1 MKSLLQLLKEA
12 NDILRSVNSIIER
25 RGEKTNWKKIDKK
38 VKMALAEQHELL
50 LAKYCYISDVLALD
64 IPAVMH
70 WVAVSERLPEFGET
84 VLVYCRIYGR
94 FLATYEFIG
103 EFQGEKY
110 GNWRDFNG
118 NLGILPPVYW
128 LQIPEPPC
136 A

>member
-1 MKSLLQLLKEA
+1 M
-12 NDILRSVNSIIER
+12 NSKIENKDLTTTD
-25 RGEKTNWKKIDKK
+25 GKPP
-38 VKMALAEQHELL
+38 V
-50 LAKYCYISDVLALD
+50 IS
-64 IPAVMH
+64 

-84 VLVYCRIYGR
+84 VLVYCKTYGL

-128 LQIPEPPC
+128 SQIPEPPC
-136 A
+136 T

>member
-1 MKSLLQLLKEA
+1 MS
-12 NDILRSVNSIIER
+12 N
-25 RGEKTNWKKIDKK
+25 EKKTYDNQQGH
-38 VKMALAEQHELL
+38 APLAGV
-50 LAKYCYISDVLALD
+50 IS
-64 IPAVMH
+64 

-84 VLVYCRIYGR
+84 VLVYCKIYGR

-128 LQIPEPPC
+128 LRIPEPPC
-136 A
+136 L

>member
-1 MKSLLQLLKEA
+1 MKKTEVKKA
-12 NDILRSVNSIIER
+12 NVHQVEMSTNEQPFDNS
-25 RGEKTNWKKIDKK
+25 
-38 VKMALAEQHELL
+38 QHD
-50 LAKYCYISDVLALD
+50 AKLPVIS
-64 IPAVMH
+64 

-84 VLVYCRIYGR
+84 VLVYCKTYGL

-128 LQIPEPPC
+128 SQIPEPPC
-136 A
+136 L

>member
-1 MKSLLQLLKEA
+1 MNST
-12 NDILRSVNSIIER
+12 NDQIKHSTATDGKPPV
-25 RGEKTNWKKIDKK
+25 
-38 VKMALAEQHELL
+38 
-50 LAKYCYISDVLALD
+50 IS
-64 IPAVMH
+64 

-84 VLVYCRIYGR
+84 VLVYCKIYGR

-128 LQIPEPPC
+128 LQIPEPPFL
-136 A
+136 

>member
-1 MKSLLQLLKEA
+1 MNNT
-12 NDILRSVNSIIER
+12 NDQIKHLTATDGKPPV
-25 RGEKTNWKKIDKK
+25 
-38 VKMALAEQHELL
+38 
-50 LAKYCYISDVLALD
+50 IS
-64 IPAVMH
+64 

-84 VLVYCRIYGR
+84 VLVYCKIYGL

-128 LQIPEPPC
+128 LQIPETPC
-136 A
+136 R

>member
-1 MKSLLQLLKEA
+1 MKT
-12 NDILRSVNSIIER
+12 IEI
-25 RGEKTNWKKIDKK
+25 KTN
-38 VKMALAEQHELL
+38 LSGEELQVL
-50 LAKYCYISDVLALD
+50 MWELEAFCEGKRISKPVLRQADVSG
-64 IPAVMH
+64 

-84 VLVYCRIYGR
+84 VLVYCKIYGR

-136 A
+136 R